1 MEPNL
6 SQALHLINGDTSNA
20 KIQQGGLVAKRLEE
34 GKTPEDIIME
44 MYVRC
49 FSRQPN
55 GEEVAALMVIVA
67 EQENKK
73 EALEDIFW
81 SLLNS
86 SEFLFNH

>member
-1 MEPNL
+1 MIGKNIVYFERTGKENTED
-6 SQALHLINGDTSNA
+6 IID
-20 KIQQGGLVAKRLEE
+20 IVAKRLEE
-34 GKTPEDIIME
+34 GKTPEDIISE
-44 MYVRC
+44 MYIRC
-49 FSRQPN
+49 FSRKPA
-55 GEEVAALMVIVA
+55 GEEVSSLIAIVA